1 MKKILLPL
9 LGFVALAT
17 VSAYPEMMK
26 IYLKDGSVV
35 QYNTENIDSVKFE
48 EQRPAAVITVS
59 DVTLSSANFVIEPDA
74 AVGTYN
80 FGVVEKTTYDGYA
93 SVEALNAAE
102 LERLQAEADEWWMT
116 LPEYLEFALYNSSEG
131 TKEFTRDNLN
141 AGTEYVAFVYGLS
154 TDGKVTTPIVTEEF
168 QTGALQAVEFN
179 LSVSSLAAKTGIVE
193 ANPESDLYYYLGYTS
208 AEAYEESFHGSDAEL
223 LDNAL
228 AQVVNNMIM
237 GGTFES
243 LARKGATQLQ
253 MSGLVPGTD
262 YYAIAF
268 GMEKQ
273 GENSAYATTTLAKYA
288 FSTPGFTVTD
298 DCTFDVSVDNVS
310 AMLMDLTV
318 TPSNAST
325 RYYVTIKADSET
337 AGKTP
342 EQVADE
348 QIVFEDGFQI
358 NWATSPQIFTG
369 TQTLNSR
376 TDLGVTNI
384 KPETDYTIYV
394 FGVNTDGYRTTAVS
408 TKKARTVAAEPSEMT
423 ITFEGVTVGE
433 ETDSQDWFKTNYYV
447 SFTPVPSVDDE
458 YYYVGLVSVDDY
470 EWATVFGGSD
480 EDFMNQVI
488 TAAGEYITMN
498 CFIGRPDQPLKATV
512 DYAGQ
517 DLKPGTDYYLIAFGY
532 EGTATTPLFK
542 QQVRTS
548 GESDSGWPGD
558 DGGWA
563 DFGE

>member
-9 LGFVALAT
+9 LGFIALAT

-59 DVTLSSANFVIEPDA
+59 DVTLSSANFVIEPDV

-179 LSVSSLAAKTGIVE
+179 LNVSSLTAKAGIVG
-193 ANPESDLYYYLGYTS
+193 ANPESDIYYYLGYTS
-208 AEAYEESFHGSDAEL
+208 VEAYEESFHGSDEEL

-228 AQVVNNMIM
+228 AQVINNMIM
-237 GGTFES
+237 GSSFES
-243 LARKGATQLQ
+243 LAKKGATRLQ

-268 GMEKQ
+268 GMEKR
-273 GENSAYATTTLAKYA
+273 GENSAYAT
-288 FSTPGFTVTD
+288 VT
-298 DCTFDVSVDNVS
+298 F
-310 AMLMDLTV
+310 
-318 TPSNAST
+318 
-325 RYYVTIKADSET
+325 
-337 AGKTP
+337 
-342 EQVADE
+342 
-348 QIVFEDGFQI
+348 
-358 NWATSPQIFTG
+358 
-369 TQTLNSR
+369 
-376 TDLGVTNI
+376 
-384 KPETDYTIYV
+384 
-394 FGVNTDGYRTTAVS
+394 
-408 TKKARTVAAEPSEMT
+408 
-423 ITFEGVTVGE
+423 
-433 ETDSQDWFKTNYYV
+433 
-447 SFTPVPSVDDE
+447 PVPS
-458 YYYVGLVSVDDY
+458 SPSP
-470 EWATVFGGSD
+470 TVRCPCAQG
-480 EDFMNQVI
+480 I
-488 TAAGEYITMN
+488 
-498 CFIGRPDQPLKATV
+498 
-512 DYAGQ
+512 
-517 DLKPGTDYYLIAFGY
+517 
-532 EGTATTPLFK
+532 
-542 QQVRTS
+542 
-548 GESDSGWPGD
+548 
-558 DGGWA
+558 
-563 DFGE
+563 